1 MLITSKEAHQIA
13 VKNEQ
18 IKKTLN
24 IINNI
29 IARDIEKGST
39 VSKISLVGI
48 TRGTLNTI
56 LNEIENAGYT
66 YEYLEILLDSKTF
79 EINITIIA

>member
-39 VSKISLVGI
+39 ISKISLVGI

-66 YEYLEILLDSKTF
+66 YEYIFYLDGEVF
-79 EINITIIA
+79 ETNITITA

>member
-29 IARDIEKGST
+29 IASDIEKGST
-39 VSKISLVGI
+39 ISKIPLVGI

-56 LNEIENAGYT
+56 LKEIDNAGYT
-66 YEYLEILLDSKTF
+66 YEYIIFYLDNEIF
-79 EINITIIA
+79 ETNITITA

>member
-29 IARDIEKGST
+29 F
-39 VSKISLVGI
+39 
-48 TRGTLNTI
+48 RG
-56 LNEIENAGYT
+56 
-66 YEYLEILLDSKTF
+66 D
-79 EINITIIA
+79 

>member
-1 MLITSKEAHQIA
+1 MLITSKEAQQIA
-13 VKNEQ
+13 AKNEQ
-18 IKKTLN
+18 IQRILN
-24 IINNI
+24 RINNV
-29 IARDIEKGST
+29 IANDIEKGST

-79 EINITIIA
+79 EINITITA

>member
-79 EINITIIA
+79 QINITITA

>member
-24 IINNI
+24 IINNA

-39 VSKISLVGI
+39 ISKISLVGI

-66 YEYLEILLDSKTF
+66 YEYLEVLLDSKTF
-79 EINITIIA
+79 QINITIIV

>member
-24 IINNI
+24 IINNTV
-29 IARDIEKGST
+29 ARDIEKGST
-39 VSKISLVGI
+39 VSEISLVGI

-66 YEYLEILLDSKTF
+66 YEYIIFYLDGEIF
-79 EINITIIA
+79 EINITITA

>member
-18 IKKTLN
+18 VKKTLN

-48 TRGTLNTI
+48 TRGTINTI

-66 YEYLEILLDSKTF
+66 YEYIIFYLDGEVF
-79 EINITIIA
+79 ETNITITA

>member
-79 EINITIIA
+79 EINITITA

>member
-66 YEYLEILLDSKTF
+66 YEYLEILLDSETF
-79 EINITIIA
+79 EINITITA

>member
-29 IARDIEKGST
+29 IAQDIEKGST

-79 EINITIIA
+79 EINITITA

>member
-39 VSKISLVGI
+39 ISKISLTEI
-48 TRGTLNTI
+48 TRGAFNTI
-56 LNEIENAGYT
+56 LKEIENAGYT
-66 YEYLEILLDSKTF
+66 YEYIIFYLDGEVF
-79 EINITIIA
+79 ETNITITA

>member
-24 IINNI
+24 LINNI

-66 YEYLEILLDSKTF
+66 YEYLEIFLDSKTF
-79 EINITIIA
+79 EVYITITA